1 MTEGAVHT
9 QVDGS
14 FFCVMIYSLAAWI
27 RFLTDSAGWIRH
39 ATERLVADLCYRNQA
54 VTYRIELIYRLFGCV
69 RRSRISPL
77 SNWTI
82 GRLMQSLWWWM

>member
-14 FFCVMIYSLAAWI
+14 FFWVMIYSLAAWI

-39 ATERLVADLCYRNQA
+39 ATEAHAFSDDGGTFAVEIRL
-54 VTYRIELIYRLFGCV
+54 
-69 RRSRISPL
+69 
-77 SNWTI
+77 
-82 GRLMQSLWWWM
+82 